1 MYCVLFYLMRVANV
15 LKEDLAS
22 LHVLVLSDS

>member
-15 LKEDLAS
+15 LKEDLDS